1 MYLPETGYNMRLLC
15 MYLWKGKIFAVRRSI
30 KFYIGVRRH
39 RQPNLENWNAIFL
52 FWVCLASRESGAFFT
67 TFRHFDVVH
76 HQKSF
81 REPYTLKS
89 VSLNF
94 KASPENVI
102 KIGGTILRK
111 YKKVKEKK
119 VTYTL
124 EEWQEIEKRAAALS
138 MKTGTYIRQISVN
151 GQITCYTIKN
161 VAPIMNALRIIGN
174 NINQIAKKA
183 NEINNIYA
191 DDIEKLRKENYLLCH
206 TLNQF
211 LSELLSTKV

>member
-1 MYLPETGYNMRLLC
+1 M
-15 MYLWKGKIFAVRRSI
+15 
-30 KFYIGVRRH
+30 
-39 RQPNLENWNAIFL
+39 
-52 FWVCLASRESGAFFT
+52 
-67 TFRHFDVVH
+67 
-76 HQKSF
+76 
-81 REPYTLKS
+81 KS

-94 KASPENVI
+94 KASPKNVI
-102 KIGGTILRK
+102 KMGGTILRK

>member
-1 MYLPETGYNMRLLC
+1 M
-15 MYLWKGKIFAVRRSI
+15 
-30 KFYIGVRRH
+30 
-39 RQPNLENWNAIFL
+39 
-52 FWVCLASRESGAFFT
+52 
-67 TFRHFDVVH
+67 
-76 HQKSF
+76 
-81 REPYTLKS
+81 
-89 VSLNF
+89 
-94 KASPENVI
+94 
-102 KIGGTILRK
+102 RK

>member
-1 MYLPETGYNMRLLC
+1 M
-15 MYLWKGKIFAVRRSI
+15 
-30 KFYIGVRRH
+30 
-39 RQPNLENWNAIFL
+39 
-52 FWVCLASRESGAFFT
+52 
-67 TFRHFDVVH
+67 
-76 HQKSF
+76 
-81 REPYTLKS
+81 
-89 VSLNF
+89 
-94 KASPENVI
+94 
-102 KIGGTILRK
+102 RK
-111 YKKVKEKK
+111 YKKIKRKEIIFDLDEWKAI
-119 VTYTL
+119 
-124 EEWQEIEKRAAALS
+124 EEKADLLS
-138 MKTGTYIRQISVN
+138 MKTGTFIKKMSLE